1 MSEYP
6 EQLQQTEKLSLT
18 IHPYPPHKEQNMG
31 KLASFLAGVITG
43 AVALGVT
50 ACIVEKHTNHE
61 ENTANSSSEDKQLDD
76 IAPANDSEK
85 DSENQSDSFSGATS
99 LANEG

>member
-1 MSEYP
+1 MSDNSE
-6 EQLQQTEKLSLT
+6 LNQQTEKLSLI
-18 IHPYPPHKEQNMG
+18 IHPYPPYKEQNMG

-43 AVALGVT
+43 AVALGVI
-50 ACIVEKHTNHE
+50 ACLVEKHDHYE
-61 ENTANSSSEDKQLDD
+61 EDNANSSCEDKQLDEAD
-76 IAPANDSEK
+76 QTS